1 MLTDPAIRSQIK
13 TAQKLY
19 QRLVEN
25 MPEPS
30 TTQALKQ
37 AGAKA
42 TKILSDGGTGL
53 NLAVYGSTGNATWQ
67 FYHRTGGK
75 QRKVTIG
82 RYPAIPLGAAR
93 DQVRQWRDAIDR
105 GQDPFAKKTGEKITV
120 TELCQRYIESHA
132 VYELRARSLESALSY
147 LGFRQKDGVLVATGR
162 LHTIVQEWGNRTV
175 ASIQPTDVF
184 DLIDRVKTTGHMATA
199 NKTLNHIKALF
210 GWAVPRY
217 LAISPCSNIKKKD
230 AGGADKKRKRTLSPA
245 ELKQIWDAVDEL
257 ELQSDNYT
265 PAVGAFRLLILTG
278 QRASIVAT
286 ARHEYFDLNEGT
298 WTIPEEQEGTK
309 GIGNLLPLTDTI
321 RTIVRDTPH
330 KSGYLISNDGG
341 MRPVCLAGAKR
352 RLDAIIAAKGTIAP
366 WRLHDLRRTFR
377 TLSSAVAIPAGDAT
391 RERLI
396 GHKIGGMDEIYNQ
409 HAYFEEK
416 GEALRMMEAKIRS
429 IVTPPPANVIDLR
442 SHASCASR

>member
-132 VYELRARSLESALSY
+132 VYELRARSLERALGY
-147 LGFRQKDGVLVATGR
+147 LGLRQKDG
-162 LHTIVQEWGNRTV
+162 
-175 ASIQPTDVF
+175 
-184 DLIDRVKTTGHMATA
+184 
-199 NKTLNHIKALF
+199 AL
-210 GWAVPRY
+210 
-217 LAISPCSNIKKKD
+217 
-230 AGGADKKRKRTLSPA
+230 
-245 ELKQIWDAVDEL
+245 
-257 ELQSDNYT
+257 
-265 PAVGAFRLLILTG
+265 
-278 QRASIVAT
+278 VAT

-341 MRPVCLAGAKR
+341 RRPVCLAGGKR

-429 IVTPPPANVIDLR
+429 IVTP
-442 SHASCASR
+442 ASCASR